1 MKCLYCNKPI
11 TDSATE
17 QEKTQCW
24 HTKCVKKFFGTTKFP
39 LIDISDENLIEIAS
53 ESTNKGFTVPG
64 VQKKLSLH
72 FEGGTKP
79 RLTLSNYPHGYILK
93 PQTEDYEAM
102 PEAEFLVMS
111 MAKVTGIRTVPF
123 ALVKLD
129 SGYAY
134 ITKRIDRVDGNML
147 AMEDFCQLEE
157 RLTQDKYKGSYERC
171 AKLINKYSERR
182 GFDLSEM
189 FLRLVFSFVTGNSDM
204 HLKNFS
210 LIEYNA
216 GSQRYVLSE
225 AYDLLP
231 VNAILPEDNEQFA
244 LTMNGKKRN
253 IRRKDFYVFA
263 DNAGIPATAAEKI
276 ISDVV
281 LLEDTYVSMCKD
293 SYLPDKLKVTL
304 IDLIIA
310 RTNILRG

>member
-11 TDSATE
+11 ADGATE
-17 QEKTQCW
+17 QEKAQCW
-24 HTKCVKKFFGTTKFP
+24 HTKCVKQFFGTAKFP
-39 LIDISDENLIEIAS
+39 LIDVSNENLIEIAG

-72 FEGGTKP
+72 FEGGAKP
-79 RLTLSNYPHGYILK
+79 RLTLSNYPTGYILK

-123 ALVKLD
+123 ALIKLD
-129 SGYAY
+129 GGYAY
-134 ITKRIDRVDGNML
+134 ITRRIDRADGNML

-171 AKLINKYSERR
+171 AKLIAKYSERK

-210 LIEYNA
+210 LIEDSA

-225 AYDLLP
+225 AYDMLP
-231 VNAILPEDNEQFA
+231 VNAILPEDSEQLA

-253 IRRKDFYVFA
+253 IRRKDFFVFA
-263 DNAGIPATAAEKI
+263 ENAGIPAAAAEKI

-281 LLEDTYVSMCKD
+281 SLEDTYVSMCEE
-293 SYLPDKLKVTL
+293 SYLPDKLKAAL
-304 IDLIIA
+304 ADLIVA
-310 RTNILRG
+310 RTNILRI

>member
-72 FEGGTKP
+72 FEGGAKP
-79 RLTLSNYPHGYILK
+79 RLTLSNYPTGYILK
-93 PQTEDYEAM
+93 PQTEDYESM
-102 PEAEFLVMS
+102 PEAEFLVMN
-111 MAKVTGIRTVPF
+111 MAKITGIRTVPF

-253 IRRKDFYVFA
+253 IRRKDFFVFA
-263 DNAGIPATAAEKI
+263 ENAGIPAAAAEKI

-281 LLEDTYVSMCKD
+281 SLEDTYASMCKD
-293 SYLPDKLKVTL
+293 SYLPGKLKVTL

>member
-11 TDSATE
+11 ADSATE
-17 QEKTQCW
+17 QEKAQCW
-24 HTKCVKKFFGTTKFP
+24 HTKCVKQFFGTAKFP
-39 LIDISDENLIEIAS
+39 LIDISDENLIEIAG

-72 FEGGTKP
+72 FEGGAKP
-79 RLTLSNYPHGYILK
+79 RLTLSNYPTGYILK

-111 MAKVTGIRTVPF
+111 MAKDTGIRTVPF

-129 SGYAY
+129 GSYAY
-134 ITKRIDRVDGNML
+134 ITRRIDRADGNML
-147 AMEDFCQLEE
+147 AMDDFCQLEE

-171 AKLINKYSERR
+171 AKLIAKYSERR

-210 LIEYNA
+210 LIEDSA

-225 AYDLLP
+225 AYDMLP
-231 VNAILPEDNEQFA
+231 VNAILPEDSEQFA

-253 IRRKDFYVFA
+253 IRRKDFLVFA
-263 DNAGIPATAAEKI
+263 ENAGIPAAAAEKI

-281 LLEDTYVSMCKD
+281 SLEDTYVSMCEE
-293 SYLPDKLKVTL
+293 SYLPDKLKATL
-304 IDLIIA
+304 ADLIIA
-310 RTNILRG
+310 RTNILRV

>member
-11 TDSATE
+11 ADGATE
-17 QEKTQCW
+17 QEKAQCW
-24 HTKCVKKFFGTTKFP
+24 HAKCVKQFFGTAKFP
-39 LIDISDENLIEIAS
+39 LIDISDENLIEIAG

-72 FEGGTKP
+72 FEGGAKP
-79 RLTLSNYPHGYILK
+79 RLTLSNYPTGYILK
-93 PQTEDYEAM
+93 PQTEDYAAM

-123 ALVKLD
+123 ALIKLD
-129 SGYAY
+129 GGYAY
-134 ITKRIDRVDGNML
+134 ITRRIDRADGNMI

-171 AKLINKYSERR
+171 AKLIAKYSERK

-210 LIEYNA
+210 LIEDSA
-216 GSQRYVLSE
+216 GSQKYVLSE
-225 AYDLLP
+225 AYDMLP
-231 VNAILPEDNEQFA
+231 VNAILPEDSEQLA

-253 IRRKDFYVFA
+253 IRRKDFFVFA
-263 DNAGIPATAAEKI
+263 ENAGIPAAAAEKI

-281 LLEDTYVSMCKD
+281 SLEDTYVSMCEE
-293 SYLPDKLKVTL
+293 SYLPDKLTATL
-304 IDLIIA
+304 ADLIVA
-310 RTNILRG
+310 RTNSLRI

>member
-11 TDSATE
+11 ADGATG
-17 QEKTQCW
+17 QEKAQCW
-24 HTKCVKKFFGTTKFP
+24 HAKCVRQFFGTAKFP
-39 LIDISDENLIEIAS
+39 LIDISDENLIEIAG

-72 FEGGTKP
+72 FEGGAKP
-79 RLTLSNYPHGYILK
+79 RLTLSNYQTGYILK

-102 PEAEFLVMS
+102 PEAEYLVMN

-129 SGYAY
+129 GGYAY
-134 ITKRIDRVDGNML
+134 ITRRIDRADGNML

-171 AKLINKYSERR
+171 AKLIAKYSERR

-210 LIEYNA
+210 LIEDSA
-216 GSQRYVLSE
+216 GSQKYVISE
-225 AYDLLP
+225 AYDMLP
-231 VNAILPEDNEQFA
+231 VNAILPEDSEQFA

-253 IRRKDFYVFA
+253 IRKKDFFVFA
-263 DNAGIPATAAEKI
+263 ENAGLPAAAAEKI

-281 LLEDTYVSMCKD
+281 SLEDTYVSMCEE
-293 SYLPDKLKVTL
+293 SYLPNKLKLTL
-304 IDLIIA
+304 SDLIIS